1 MAPGLHFNQV
11 EFSWVVQASHQC
23 AMPRVL
29 HIDDDPELGDL
40 LQQYLQGEGFDA
52 HYCSNPLKGL
62 ELIQQMPFDLLIL
75 DVMMPEQNGLDT
87 LKALRQKHRLP
98 VLMLTAKGDDI
109 DRIVGL
115 ELGADDYVAKPC
127 LPREIVARIRAI
139 LRRTAAASGPGA
151 GDGVA
156 AGATGGNAAGPFPL
170 GGLTTPLQLGALVL
184 QPDKRRATLHQVHL
198 ELTSAE
204 FNILEVLIRN
214 AGQMVSKSV
223 LCEQGLGRPLT
234 RYDRAIDVH
243 LSSLRSKLGLNA
255 SEVHGSRVQA
265 GLQLH
270 TIRGQGVQLS
280 ES

>member
-1 MAPGLHFNQV
+1 
-11 EFSWVVQASHQC
+11 
-23 AMPRVL
+23 MPRVL

-40 LQQYLQGEGFDA
+40 LQQYLQGEGFEA
-52 HYCSNPLKGL
+52 HYCSDPLKGL
-62 ELIQQMPFDLLIL
+62 ELIGQLPFDLLIL

-87 LKALRQKHRLP
+87 LKALRQTHRLP

-139 LRRTAAASGPGA
+139 LRRTSG
-151 GDGVA
+151 A
-156 AGATGGNAAGPFPL
+156 AGNEAVSTLPNATLQL
-170 GGLTTPLQLGALVL
+170 GGLVL
-184 QPDKRRATLHQVHL
+184 QADKRKATMNSVML

-204 FNILEVLIRN
+204 FNILEVLMRN
-214 AGQMVSKSV
+214 AGQMVSKSI

-255 SEVHGSRVQA
+255 STDTKADGRAPKPS

>member
-1 MAPGLHFNQV
+1 
-11 EFSWVVQASHQC
+11 
-23 AMPRVL
+23 MPRVL

-40 LQQYLQGEGFDA
+40 LQQYLQGEGFEA
-52 HYCSNPLKGL
+52 HYCSDPLKGL
-62 ELIQQMPFDLLIL
+62 DLIQQMPFDLLIL
-75 DVMMPEQNGLDT
+75 DVMMPGQNGLDT
-87 LKALRQKHRLP
+87 LKALRQKYKLP

-139 LRRTAAASGPGA
+139 LRRTAGAVGQGVGTESTFTQPAASA
-151 GDGVA
+151 
-156 AGATGGNAAGPFPL
+156 
-170 GGLTTPLQLGALVL
+170 PLQLGGLVL
-184 QPDKRRATLHQVHL
+184 QPDKRRATLNQVQL

-204 FNILEVLIRN
+204 FNILEVLMRHP
-214 AGQMVSKSV
+214 GQMVSKSV

-243 LSSLRSKLGLNA
+243 LSSLRSKLGLNS
-255 SEVHGSRVQA
+255 SEARGAGVQA

>member
-1 MAPGLHFNQV
+1 
-11 EFSWVVQASHQC
+11 
-23 AMPRVL
+23 MPRIL

-52 HYCSNPLKGL
+52 HYCSDPLKGL
-62 ELIQQMPFDLLIL
+62 ELIGQMRFDLLIL

-87 LKALRQKHRLP
+87 LKDLRRSHRLP

-139 LRRTAAASGPGA
+139 LRRTSGVTGNGTSGIQTA
-151 GDGVA
+151 GNEVLSS
-156 AGATGGNAAGPFPL
+156 FPHVTLQL
-170 GGLTTPLQLGALVL
+170 GGLVL
-184 QPDKRRATLHQVHL
+184 QSDKRKATLNSVIL

-204 FNILEVLIRN
+204 FNILEVLLRN
-214 AGQMVSKSV
+214 AGQIVSKST

-243 LSSLRSKLGLNA
+243 LSSLRSKLGLNMNVDGRLPA
-255 SEVHGSRVQA
+255 PS

>member
-1 MAPGLHFNQV
+1 
-11 EFSWVVQASHQC
+11 
-23 AMPRVL
+23 MPRVL

-40 LQQYLQGEGFDA
+40 LQQYLQGEGFEA
-52 HYCSNPLKGL
+52 HYCSDPLKGL
-62 ELIQQMPFDLLIL
+62 DLIQQMPFDLLIL

-87 LKALRQKHRLP
+87 LKALRQKHKLP

-139 LRRTAAASGPGA
+139 LRRTAGAVGQGAGTESTFAQPAASA
-151 GDGVA
+151 
-156 AGATGGNAAGPFPL
+156 
-170 GGLTTPLQLGALVL
+170 PLQLGGLVL
-184 QPDKRRATLHQVHL
+184 QSDKRRATLNQVQL

-204 FNILEVLIRN
+204 FNILEVLMRY

-243 LSSLRSKLGLNA
+243 LSSLRSKLGLNN
-255 SEVHGSRVQA
+255 SEARGVDVQA

>member
-1 MAPGLHFNQV
+1 MQ
-11 EFSWVVQASHQC
+11 
-23 AMPRVL
+23 RVL

-40 LQQYLQGEGFDA
+40 LRQYLQGEGFEA
-52 HYCSNPLKGL
+52 HYCSDPLKGL
-62 ELIQQMPFDLLIL
+62 DLIQQMPFDLLIL
-75 DVMMPEQNGLDT
+75 DVMMPGQNGLDT
-87 LKALRQKHRLP
+87 LKALRQKHKLP

-139 LRRTAAASGPGA
+139 LRRTSGASGQGPAGAWMAGDAGSAGVVGA
-151 GDGVA
+151 GPGGAVGGVVS
-156 AGATGGNAAGPFPL
+156 
-170 GGLTTPLQLGALVL
+170 TPLQVGALVL
-184 QPDKRRATLHQVHL
+184 QPDKRRATLHQVQL

-204 FNILEVLIRN
+204 FNILEVLMRN
-214 AGQMVSKSV
+214 AGQMVSKSM

-243 LSSLRSKLGLNA
+243 LSSLRSKLGLNGNEA
-255 SEVHGSRVQA
+255 RGARLQGGGIA
-265 GLQLH
+265 PGLQLH